1 MLLALLLLLGSG
13 EIVWPPHQP
22 NLPLF
27 SSGPVF
33 NLRGNAVAVTNA
45 SAHATSSAFIVT
57 FGERLGGRRG
67 MWTTTGVYSGLKLI
81 HECCLHNGR
90 GPEVR
95 TDLASSIGVAVLTAG
110 VFELFNSG
118 RNPRDEEDPRPPRGG
133 LSRLQRLRTR

>member
-1 MLLALLLLLGSG
+1 MLLAMLVLLGSG
-13 EIVWPPHQP
+13 EIVWPPHP
-22 NLPLF
+22 PSLPVF

-33 NLRGNAVAVTNA
+33 NLNGNAVALTNA

-67 MWTTTGVYSGLKLI
+67 MWATTGVYAGLKLI
-81 HECCLHNGR
+81 HECCLHNGQ

-110 VFELFNSG
+110 AFELFHKLGWLQWSRPSG
-118 RNPRDEEDPRPPRGG
+118 
-133 LSRLQRLRTR
+133 